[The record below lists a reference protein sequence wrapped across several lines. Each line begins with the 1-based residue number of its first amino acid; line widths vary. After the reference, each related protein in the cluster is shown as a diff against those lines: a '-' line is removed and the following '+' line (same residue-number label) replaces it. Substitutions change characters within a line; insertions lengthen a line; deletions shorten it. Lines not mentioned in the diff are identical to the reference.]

1 MQAWWRNG
9 RKRHRRAAIEP
20 RCARYGSRFLPLSS
34 GSDEFVPIGNGGTCG
49 RHSEFHSRP
58 FFLCSFF
65 LSNHKRPRHVCTART
80 SVSYAL
86 SSGLSANLFLL
97 DGGRCLL
104 IILAARLDFP
114 SGILHVDTH
123 MTSAWCLLHVSHIQT
138 ARGSIDLQF

>member
-20 RCARYGSRFLPLSS
+20 RCAQYGSRFLPLSS

-65 LSNHKRPRHVCTART
+65 FVKPQASSSRMHRT
-80 SVSYAL
+80 
-86 SSGLSANLFLL
+86 NFRFL
-97 DGGRCLL
+97 CL
-104 IILAARLDFP
+104 IIRLICKSLPPRRRAMPIDNSRCPPRFPLRYSARRYTHCIGMVPSPCFP
-114 SGILHVDTH
+114 YSNST
-123 MTSAWCLLHVSHIQT
+123 
-138 ARGSIDLQF
+138 RID